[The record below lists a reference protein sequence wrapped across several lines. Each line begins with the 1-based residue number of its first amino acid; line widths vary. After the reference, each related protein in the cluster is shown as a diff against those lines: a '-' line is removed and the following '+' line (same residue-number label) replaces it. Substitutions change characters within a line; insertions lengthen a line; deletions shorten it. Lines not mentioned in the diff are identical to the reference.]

1 MSQTT
6 TDQTLTQ
13 PLAGKVALVTGASRG
28 IGRAIAET
36 LGRQG
41 ALVAVHYGKSKSAA
55 EDVVNSIVADGGRA
69 FSIGA
74 DLSAKGAA
82 ATLFAALDQE
92 LTTRTGAI
100 AFDILIN
107 NAGIAPFVGFAE
119 TTEDVL
125 DDIYTVNV
133 KALFLITQEAVK
145 RLREGG
151 GIVSTSSIVARAPAA
166 FVPAYSM
173 LKAPIDNLT
182 KALAV
187 ELGPRNITVNAVAP
201 GIIDT
206 DMTEFVRTGDG
217 EAMALS
223 KQALKRI
230 GKPQDVAD
238 VVAYLVGPGS
248 RWVTGSIID
257 VGGGS
262 VLTF

>member
-1 MSQTT
+1 MSQTN
-6 TDQTLTQ
+6 TDQTLTH

-36 LGRQG
+36 FGRQG
-41 ALVAVHYGKSKSAA
+41 ALVAVHFGKSKAA
-55 EDVVNSIVADGGRA
+55 ADDVVTSIEANGGQA
-69 FSIGA
+69 FAIGA

-82 ATLFAALDQE
+82 AALFASLDKE
-92 LTTRTGAI
+92 LTARTGGVS
-100 AFDILIN
+100 FDILIN
-107 NAGIAPFVGFAE
+107 NAGIAPFIAFAD

-133 KALFLITQEAVK
+133 KALFLVTQEAVK
-145 RLREGG
+145 RLRDGG
-151 GIVSTSSIVARAPAA
+151 RIVSTSSIVARAPAA

-173 LKAPIDNLT
+173 LKAPVDNLT

-206 DMTEFVRTGDG
+206 DMTEFVRTDDG

-238 VVAYLVGPGS
+238 VVAYLAGPGS